1 MDERVSPGSSSPD
14 PSSMLKGSSC
24 CLVGRV
30 EARSRNR
37 SKATTSC
44 EMMGGVASS
53 LALQASKRGGESTG
67 GGDVELDDSASPPSL
82 RLDDVARWRFLVRA
96 RREDRV
102 RVRVCA
108 RGTVKRSIGP
118 GEKEAVEGRRTKA
131 TFDDL
136 QETARS
142 KAGNDPR
149 ERYIKKSAKLSQIWS

>member
-1 MDERVSPGSSSPD
+1 
-14 PSSMLKGSSC
+14 
-24 CLVGRV
+24 
-30 EARSRNR
+30 
-37 SKATTSC
+37 
-44 EMMGGVASS
+44 MMGGVASS